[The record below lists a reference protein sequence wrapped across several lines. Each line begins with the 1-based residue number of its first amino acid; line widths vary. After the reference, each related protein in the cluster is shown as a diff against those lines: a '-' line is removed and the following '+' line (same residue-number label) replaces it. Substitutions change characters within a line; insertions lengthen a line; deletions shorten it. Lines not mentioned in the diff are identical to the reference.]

1 MPSKTIADRWSN
13 EHNARSATLDRARW
27 CAAHSKPWFLPPIGQ
42 TDNESMEQSYT
53 SIAQMGVTNLSGKM
67 GAILYPAGEPF
78 FSLDLAPKLRYAYPT
93 DQYQRIR
100 DMLFVEELKAMALL
114 ESAHIRHAG
123 AGFAR
128 SFRSQKRVSIDQC
141 IITGDTLEQL
151 TSDFRIRVFRRDQ
164 YVTKRDGSGAVLRF
178 ITCEK
183 VGPQSL
189 TPQQIEKAEVK
200 FDDNAEDV
208 DLFTLIEFQPIT
220 RKWVVTQEI
229 NGKEIGQAEH
239 RHSRYYA
246 TAYELPPGENYGRG
260 LIELNQ
266 ADLAAFDILTG
277 RTLDFAAAA
286 SMINPVLDSQSQM
299 DPKNFEKKR
308 SGEVVVDGRVIG
320 GVVQDV
326 GYLKVDKMPDFQI
339 VNVVME
345 RLAKSLGQA
354 MLLEGDS
361 APRGEAGRHS
371 FGWKVMLEQLQGLTG
386 GVFSAIGD
394 ENQIPLVAALLDE
407 MRVQRLIH
415 ADLQS
420 VTQISTTT
428 GLEAIGR
435 RQKLATTLE
444 TMDIVAKVAQ
454 FNPEIMQRIDHN
466 ILLDMIVRMQSLDAP
481 GLIKSRETMARER
494 QAAEQAM
501 ARQQAT
507 QQMIQSAGT
516 IAEQGAQQALQP
528 A

>member
-1 MPSKTIADRWSN
+1 MPSKTIADRWNN
-13 EHNARSATLDRARW
+13 EHNARSAVLERARW

-42 TDNESMEQSYT
+42 TDTDSLEQSYT

-78 FSLDLAPKLRYAYPT
+78 FTLDLAPKLRYSYP
-93 DQYQRIR
+93 DEQYQRIR
-100 DMLFVEELKAMALL
+100 NLLFIEELKAMALL
-114 ESAHIRHAG
+114 ESAHIKRSG
-123 AGFAR
+123 LGISR
-128 SFRSQKRVSIDQC
+128 SFRAQKRVSIDQC

-164 YVTKRDGSGAVLRF
+164 YVTKRDSSGTVLRF
-178 ITCEK
+178 ITWEK
-183 VGPQSL
+183 VSPLTL
-189 TPQQIEKAEVK
+189 TPEQIEKTGVK
-200 FDDNAEDV
+200 IDENAEDV
-208 DLFTLIEFQPIT
+208 DLYTLIEYQPVV

-229 NGKEIGQAEH
+229 NGKEIGNVQH
-239 RHSRYYA
+239 DQSRYYA

-266 ADLAAFDILTG
+266 ADLAAFDALTG

-286 SMINPVLDSQSQM
+286 SKINPVLDSQTQM
-299 DPKNFEKKR
+299 NPKDLTKP
-308 SGEVVVDGRVIG
+308 SGEAILDGRVVNGI
-320 GVVQDV
+320 VQDV

-361 APRGEAGRHS
+361 APQGEAGRHS

-386 GVFSAIGD
+386 GVFSAIGE
-394 ENQIPLVAALLDE
+394 ENQIPLVSALLDE
-407 MRVQRLIH
+407 MKVQRLIH
-415 ADLQS
+415 PDLQR

-435 RQKLATTLE
+435 RQKLATVLE

-454 FNPEIMQRIDHN
+454 FNPEILQRIDQN

-481 GLIKSRETMARER
+481 GLVKSREMVEKER
-494 QAAEQAM
+494 RAAEQAI

-507 QQMIQSAGT
+507 QQLIQSAGN

>member
-1 MPSKTIADRWSN
+1 M
-13 EHNARSATLDRARW
+13 
-27 CAAHSKPWFLPPIGQ
+27 
-42 TDNESMEQSYT
+42 
-53 SIAQMGVTNLSGKM
+53 
-67 GAILYPAGEPF
+67 
-78 FSLDLAPKLRYAYPT
+78 
-93 DQYQRIR
+93 
-100 DMLFVEELKAMALL
+100 
-114 ESAHIRHAG
+114 
-123 AGFAR
+123 
-128 SFRSQKRVSIDQC
+128 
-141 IITGDTLEQL
+141 
-151 TSDFRIRVFRRDQ
+151 
-164 YVTKRDGSGAVLRF
+164 
-178 ITCEK
+178 
-183 VGPQSL
+183 

-200 FDDNAEDV
+200 FDDKSEDV
-208 DLFTLIEFQPIT
+208 DLFTLIEFQPLT

-229 NGKEIGQAEH
+229 NGKEIGTAEH

-246 TAYELPPGENYGRG
+246 TAYELAPGEDYGRG

-266 ADLAAFDILTG
+266 ADLSAYNILTG

-286 SMINPVLDSQSQM
+286 SMINPVLDAQSQM
-299 DPKNFEKKR
+299 DPKNLEKKR
-308 SGEVVVDGRVIG
+308 SGEVIVDGRVVG

-326 GYLKVDKMPDFQI
+326 GYLKVDKMPDFQM

-361 APRGEAGRHS
+361 APQGEAGRHS
-371 FGWKVMLEQLQGLTG
+371 FGWKVMLEQIQGLTG

-494 QAAEQAM
+494 RAAEQAM

>member
-13 EHNARSATLDRARW
+13 EHNARSAVLDRARW
-27 CAAHSKPWFLPPIGQ
+27 CAALSKPWFLPPIGQ
-42 TDNESMEQSYT
+42 TENDAMEQAYT
-53 SIAQMGVTNLSGKM
+53 SIAQRGVTNLSGKM

-78 FSLDLAPKLRYAYPT
+78 FSLDLEPKLRYAYPT
-93 DQYQRIR
+93 DQYQQIR
-100 DMLFVEELKAMALL
+100 EKLFIEELKAMALL
-114 ESAHIRHAG
+114 ESAHINRSG
-123 AGFAR
+123 TGFAR

-141 IITGDTLEQL
+141 IITGDVLEQL

-164 YVTKRDGSGAVLRF
+164 YVTKRDGNGAVLRF

-189 TPQQIEKAEVK
+189 SPQQIEKANVK
-200 FDDNAEDV
+200 FDDKSEDV
-208 DLFTLIEFQPIT
+208 DLFTLIEFQPYT

-246 TAYELPPGENYGRG
+246 TAYELAPGEDYGRG

-266 ADLAAFDILTG
+266 ADLSAYNILNG
-277 RTLDFAAAA
+277 RTLDLAATA
-286 SMINPVLDSQSQM
+286 SKMNPVLDSQSQM
-299 DPKNFEKKR
+299 DPKDLTKPN
-308 SGEVVVDGRVIG
+308 GEVITEGRVIG

-326 GYLKVDKMPDFQI
+326 GYIKVDKMPDFQI
-339 VNVVME
+339 VGAVME
-345 RLAKSLGQA
+345 RLGKELGQA

-415 ADLQS
+415 PDLQN

-435 RQKLATTLE
+435 RQKLATMLE
-444 TMDIVAKVAQ
+444 TMEIISKVAQ
-454 FNPEIMQRIDHN
+454 FNPEIMQRIDTN
-466 ILLDMIVRMQSLDAP
+466 ILLDMVVRMQSLDAP
-481 GLIKSRETMARER
+481 GLIKSRETMER
-494 QAAEQAM
+494 QQRANEQVQ

-507 QQMIQSAGT
+507 QQLIQSAGA
-516 IAEQGAQQALQP
+516 IAEQGAQQAIQP